1 MKTIFS
7 RVFKMITFTLVM
19 VMFVPTQLLAQD
31 EPEVKEEETPD
42 PKKDNKPVK
51 SFYDAG
57 MLIETQT
64 NLVWPVKT
72 LEFVIQH
79 RFGNLNSEGF
89 DMLGLYA
96 PSNIRMGLNYG
107 LFKNAQIGIA
117 STKNGMLQEF
127 NYKYSLLR
135 QTKSNSMPI
144 GAAYYGNVQ
153 YDSRSDNALFG
164 YEYKALHRISFFN
177 QLIIARKISPKLTL
191 QVSAMHAHY
200 NQIDTNVTPDLVHSN
215 FAAGVAGRFKFS
227 PQGSIIFEY
236 DYSLTTPKYKDREL
250 HQNVEVAPN
259 ISIGVEFATSAHSF
273 HIFITTYNR
282 ISPQGNLMYST
293 NDFTKQDILLGFNI
307 TRNWGF

>member
-7 RVFKMITFTLVM
+7 RLFNILTISMVIVMI
-19 VMFVPTQLLAQD
+19 VPAQLKAQD
-31 EPEVKEEETPD
+31 EPEVTEEATPA

-64 NLVWPVKT
+64 NLVWSVKT

-117 STKNGMLQEF
+117 STKNGQLQEF

-144 GAAYYGNVQ
+144 GAAYYGNIQ
-153 YDSRSDNALFG
+153 YDSRADNTLFG
-164 YEYKALHRISFFN
+164 YEYKALYRISFFN

-191 QVSAMHAHY
+191 QVSLMHAHF
-200 NQIDTNVTPDLVHSN
+200 NQIDTNITPELTHDN
-215 FAAGVAGRFKFS
+215 YAYGVAGRYKFS
-227 PQGSIIFEY
+227 PQGSVIFEY
-236 DYSLTTPKYKDREL
+236 DYAFTTPKYKDREL
-250 HQNVEVAPN
+250 HKNVEVAPN
-259 ISIGVEFATSAHSF
+259 ISFGVEFATSAHSF
-273 HIFITTYNR
+273 HIFISTYNA
-282 ISPQGNLMYST
+282 ISPQRNLMYST
-293 NDFTKQDILLGFNI
+293 NDFTKQDLLIGFNI